1 MSEKGGLEA
10 RHYNLF
16 TDRELEKINQGVMQ
30 TLRQVGLEV
39 NSAQAREILKDNG
52 AEVDGKI
59 CKLPTSM
66 VEEAIDKAPSKVV
79 LYGRDPKYN
88 LHLEDSRVYFG
99 TGGTVLNILDI
110 ETGEKR
116 KTNIDDIA
124 NAGRL
129 VDALE
134 NIHFYLLHLYP
145 NELEQDD
152 VDINRFY
159 AGLKNTKK
167 HLMGGIYSLSG
178 LKQVIE
184 MASMVAGNED
194 ELRAKPFVSFITCT
208 ISPLKLDKE
217 YTDFMMEIATR
228 GLPVAIPSETLAGA
242 TGPMTIAGSLV
253 VQLAESLGALTVAQL
268 LNPGTPIILASTAS
282 VMDMKTSSYLSGAIE
297 MGLMHAGVAQMSHF
311 YELPLYA
318 TAGMSDSKIPDAQ
331 AGYEKALTSLL
342 VGLAGAN
349 FIHDAAGPLE
359 FCTTVAYEQ
368 HVIDNEIIGMVMR
381 AIRGVEVTDESLAL
395 DLIEEVGPGNNFF
408 TQKHTIKH
416 MRSELFDPKVSDRNN
431 RERWEEEGAKDTWER
446 AKKIAKEILLNHD
459 PKTLDPE
466 LDSKIR
472 KRFDNIALQEQD
484 KKAKLG
490 RRNKS

>member
-1 MSEKGGLEA
+1 MSEKGGLKA

-16 TDRELEKINQGVMQ
+16 TEQELKKINQGVMR
-30 TLRQVGLEV
+30 TLEEVGLEV
-39 NSAQAREILKDNG
+39 NSEKARKVLEDHG
-52 AEVDGKI
+52 ATIDGKI
-59 CKLPTSM
+59 CKFPRSM
-66 VEEAIDKAPSKVV
+66 VEDAVDSAPSEVI
-79 LYGRDPKYN
+79 LYGRDDKHN
-88 LHLEDSRVYFG
+88 LHLVNSQVYFG

-116 KTNIDDIA
+116 KTNLDDIA

-129 VDALE
+129 VDALD
-134 NIHFYLLHLYP
+134 NIHFYLLHIYP
-145 NELEQDD
+145 NELEQDG

-167 HLMGGIYSLSG
+167 HLMGGIYSPKG
-178 LKQVIE
+178 LRQVIE
-184 MASMVAGNED
+184 MASMVAGSE
-194 ELRAKPFVSFITCT
+194 EKLRAKPFVSFITCT

-217 YTDFMMEIATR
+217 YTDFMIEIAGY
-228 GLPVAIPSETLAGA
+228 GLPVAVPSETLAGA

-268 LNPGTPIILASTAS
+268 INPGTPVILASTAS

-311 YELPLYA
+311 YKLPLYA

-368 HVIDNEIIGMVMR
+368 HVIDDEIIGMVMR
-381 AIRGVEVTDESLAL
+381 AIKGVEVTDETLAL
-395 DLIEEVGPGNNFF
+395 DLIKEVGPGNNFL
-408 TQKHTIKH
+408 TRKHTLKH
-416 MRSELFDPKVSDRNN
+416 MRSELFEPKVSDRSL
-431 RERWEEEGAKDTWER
+431 RENWQEAGAKDTWAR
-446 AKKIAKEILLNHD
+446 AKEIAKDILLYHE
-459 PKTLDPE
+459 PKALADNLDN
-466 LDSKIR
+466 KIR
-472 KRFDNIALQEQD
+472 KQFGNIVLNEQD
-484 KKAKLG
+484 DKAKLG
-490 RRNKS
+490 RRNL